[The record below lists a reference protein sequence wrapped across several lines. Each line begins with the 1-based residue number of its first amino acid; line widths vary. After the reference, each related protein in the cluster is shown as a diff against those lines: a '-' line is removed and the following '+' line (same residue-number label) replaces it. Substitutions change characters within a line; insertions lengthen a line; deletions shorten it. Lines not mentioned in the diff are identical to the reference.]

1 MTSATPSPFEV
12 GPIRKKR
19 HSLLWRAILSV
30 DALSVSLSPCSGAE
44 RLARYNAALEIDCP
58 HDLHGEDVILVAG
71 DEAYFQRYGAS
82 FIRSLALLRQSF
94 FVHLHLFQPGPEVL
108 AEVARLRR
116 DYPDIALSLT
126 IDRLTGLD
134 LPRRLN
140 IYYNAA
146 RFIAAS
152 ELLDRG
158 VARLLILDID
168 TLARRS
174 PWERLA
180 GLTCDVA
187 FNFRPDKTKPW
198 QKILANAVYYQGTP
212 AARAFSQR
220 FARALL
226 KGLARNPAYHLDQIV
241 PHYLLKSG
249 RRFARDSVG
258 ALPDDLISL
267 DYDPQASLWTAK
279 GAHKRSERFLLEKA
293 RVDQMARP
301 QTGLKRGA

>member
-1 MTSATPSPFEV
+1 MTPDTSSPFEV

-19 HSLLWRAILSV
+19 HSPLWRAILSF
-30 DALSVSLSPCSGAE
+30 DALSVSLSPASGAE
-44 RLARYNAALEIDCP
+44 RLARYNAALEMDCP
-58 HDLHGEDVILVAG
+58 HDLHGKDVILVAG
-71 DEAYFQRYGAS
+71 DNAYFQRYGGS
-82 FIRSLALLRQSF
+82 FIRSLALLRQPF
-94 FVHLHLFQPGPEVL
+94 FIHLHLFEPSLEVL
-108 AEVARLRR
+108 EEVQRLRR
-116 DYPDIALSLT
+116 DTPLITLSVT
-126 IDRLTGLD
+126 IDALTGLD

-146 RFIAAS
+146 RFVVAS

-174 PWERLA
+174 PWEALD
-180 GLTCDVA
+180 GLTCDA
-187 FNFRPDKTKPW
+187 GFNFRPEKTRPW

-212 AARAFSQR
+212 NARAFSQR

-241 PHYLLKSG
+241 PHYLL
-249 RRFARDSVG
+249 RLAPRFLRDGVA
-258 ALPDDLISL
+258 ALPADIISL

-279 GAHKRSERFLLEKA
+279 GAGKRSERFLLEKA
-293 RVDQMARP
+293 RVDRMAGTLRD
-301 QTGLKRGA
+301 LRWGA